1 MDNIFKDY
9 FDIKNYT
16 RENLRRRKTKIYVI
30 ASCIIGAAMII
41 YALFNPA
48 INVINDDKPKID
60 IPLGNNI
67 VLIEPPV
74 ELEEPKQ
81 EIIFDS
87 YKINAE
93 MLARVTWGE
102 ARGCTKTEQ
111 AAVMWCVLNRV
122 DSDSS
127 DFNDTIA
134 SVICQPNQF
143 HYSVTFPLEEDL
155 LDLAYD
161 VLSRWYMEKETG
173 EIDSGRILPKEYCFF
188 HGDGKHNHFRDA
200 YRFEDANT
208 WDWSWDSPYE
218 E

>member
-1 MDNIFKDY
+1 MRPL
-9 FDIKNYT
+9 T
-16 RENLRRRKTKIYVI
+16 RAELRQRKTKIYMATSV
-30 ASCIIGAAMII
+30 IIGVAIIVYAM
-41 YALFNPA
+41 FSPTT
-48 INVINDDKPKID
+48 KID
-60 IPLGNNI
+60 NNNCPEVDIPIGNNI

-81 EIIFDS
+81 EMIFDS
-87 YKINAE
+87 YKIDAE
-93 MLARVTWGE
+93 MLAKVAWGE

-134 SVICQPNQF
+134 TVICQPNQF
-143 HYSVTFPLEEDL
+143 HFKGTFPLEDDL

-200 YRFEDANT
+200 YRFEDANM
-208 WDWSWDSPYE
+208 WDWSLDSPYE

>member
-1 MDNIFKDY
+1 MRPL
-9 FDIKNYT
+9 T
-16 RENLRRRKTKIYVI
+16 RAELGQRKTKIYI
-30 ASCIIGAAMII
+30 ATSIIIGAAII
-41 YALFNPA
+41 VYAMFSPA
-48 INVINDDKPKID
+48 TKID
-60 IPLGNNI
+60 NNNYPEVDIPIGNNI

-81 EIIFDS
+81 EIVFDS
-87 YKINAE
+87 YKIDAE
-93 MLARVTWGE
+93 MLAKVTWGE

-122 DSDSS
+122 DSGNK
-127 DFNDTIA
+127 DFRDTIA
-134 SVICQPNQF
+134 KVITQPNQF
-143 HYSVTFPLEEDL
+143 HYSATFPLEEDL

-200 YRFEDANT
+200 YRFEDANM
-208 WDWSWDSPYE
+208 WDWSLNSPYE

>member
-1 MDNIFKDY
+1 MRPL
-9 FDIKNYT
+9 T
-16 RENLRRRKTKIYVI
+16 RAELGQRKTKIYI
-30 ASCIIGAAMII
+30 ATSMIIGAAII
-41 YALFNPA
+41 VCAMFSPA
-48 INVINDDKPKID
+48 TKID
-60 IPLGNNI
+60 NNNYQEVDIPIGNNI

-81 EIIFDS
+81 EIVFDG
-87 YKINAE
+87 YKLDAE
-93 MLARVTWGE
+93 MLAKVAWGE

-122 DSDSS
+122 DSGNK
-127 DFNDTIA
+127 DFRDTIA
-134 SVICQPNQF
+134 KVITQPNQF
-143 HYSVTFPLEEDL
+143 HFKGTFPLEDDL

-173 EIDSGRILPKEYCFF
+173 EVDSGRILPKEYCFF

-200 YRFEDANT
+200 YEFKDANM
-208 WDWSWDSPYE
+208 WDWSLDSPYE

>member
-1 MDNIFKDY
+1 MRPL
-9 FDIKNYT
+9 T
-16 RENLRRRKTKIYVI
+16 RAELGQRKTKIYI
-30 ASCIIGAAMII
+30 ATSIIIGAAII
-41 YALFNPA
+41 VYAMFSPA
-48 INVINDDKPKID
+48 TKID
-60 IPLGNNI
+60 NNNYPEVYIPIGNNI
-67 VLIEPPV
+67 VLIETPV

-81 EIIFDS
+81 EIVFDS
-87 YKINAE
+87 YKIDAE

-122 DSDSS
+122 DSGNK
-127 DFNDTIA
+127 DFRDTIA
-134 SVICQPNQF
+134 KVITQPNQF
-143 HYSVTFPLEEDL
+143 HYSATFPLEEDL

-161 VLSRWYMEKETG
+161 VLNRWYMEKETG

-200 YRFEDANT
+200 YRFEDANM
-208 WDWSWDSPYE
+208 WDWSLDSPYE